1 MTECLKNV
9 WQLHCNFNTPA
20 FHSSNDSSVL
30 YWPGLLASTSR
41 MCSSVHSANECS
53 RQSCRNRAWVRLTRF
68 NSDSRA
74 TVCSHSFQ
82 PLNQLAKTPTWSRNI
97 MVWWAALEHCTV
109 GLIRVKDVFNNVGIT
124 SQIDPGKALIYLL
137 WSHTQGQPKVNEG
150 LSVVSSFLV
159 MFWYELRF
167 SSTNLGWWVINT
179 TTTLRDGCPVLMR

>member
-1 MTECLKNV
+1 MTENLKNV
-9 WQLHCNFNTPA
+9 RWLHGNLNAPA

-41 MCSSVHSANECS
+41 TWSSVHSANECS

-97 MVWWAALEHCTV
+97 MVWWAALEHWAV
-109 GLIRVKDVFNNVGIT
+109 GLIRAMDLFYAVGIA
-124 SQIDPGKALIYLL
+124 SQMDPGKALIYLL
-137 WSHTQGQPKVNEG
+137 GRHN
-150 LSVVSSFLV
+150 
-159 MFWYELRF
+159 RF
-167 SSTNLGWWVINT
+167 ERG
-179 TTTLRDGCPVLMR
+179 